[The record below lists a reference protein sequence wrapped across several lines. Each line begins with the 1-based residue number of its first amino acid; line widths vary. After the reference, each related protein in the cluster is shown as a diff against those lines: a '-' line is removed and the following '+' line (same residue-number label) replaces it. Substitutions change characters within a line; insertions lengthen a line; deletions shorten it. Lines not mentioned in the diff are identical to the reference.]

1 MERECGEFERAR
13 PDPWTL
19 NLGPL
24 FSFAQKK
31 TMLFFSQ
38 LGTSIWLKSNK
49 RNSYGLFASFEA
61 KGHGF
66 SERSVQCASARN
78 IWALAVGAG
87 SVRIV

>member
-1 MERECGEFERAR
+1 
-13 PDPWTL
+13 
-19 NLGPL
+19 
-24 FSFAQKK
+24 
-31 TMLFFSQ
+31 
-38 LGTSIWLKSNK
+38 
-49 RNSYGLFASFEA
+49 LFASFEA